1 LPKPSG
7 ADAEKWLII
16 GELDRENGYGCRR
29 ASELFP
35 RPEKRQSVWLFDI
48 AGPCSECSVAG
59 DSGWGAGVVGYMRAV
74 TAPQGRSILSQN
86 GQEARYMLGVWSCNE
101 WDQLEEVI
109 VGNPLNARFPTADRS
124 TQLAEFHDRSLSEI
138 PRGPFPERIIE
149 ETEEDLNEFVR
160 LLEGLGITVKRPETW
175 PHEAKFSTIH
185 WEVEGYYNYC
195 PRDVL
200 LVIADHII
208 ETPNVIRSRA
218 QETFSYRRL
227 LIDYMKS
234 GAKWYSAPKPML
246 LDSLFESDLN
256 KPTPRDDEPAFDAAN
271 VLRLG
276 QDLIYLVS
284 ATGNELGGHWLQSI
298 LGDKFRV
305 HFFKDVYYG
314 SHIDSTLV
322 ALRPDLILCNPGRV
336 NDDTLPKILKQWKVI
351 YSPPMENTD
360 RYDADYLSK
369 SIGSDWI
376 DMNAFSINP
385 NLVVVDRNQPAL
397 IKLLEKQGLDVIPLK
412 LRHSK
417 MLGGGPHCVTLDIRR
432 NGKLER
438 YFR

>member
-1 LPKPSG
+1 MLHEYK
-7 ADAEKWLII
+7 
-16 GELDRENGYGCRR
+16 R
-29 ASELFP
+29 AGQFHSEQAKGTLHVP
-35 RPEKRQSVWLFDI
+35 
-48 AGPCSECSVAG
+48 
-59 DSGWGAGVVGYMRAV
+59 
-74 TAPQGRSILSQN
+74 
-86 GQEARYMLGVWSCNE
+86 GVWSCNE

-124 TQLAEFHDRSLSEI
+124 THLAEFHDRSLDKI
-138 PRGPFPERIIE
+138 PRGPFPQRIIE

-160 LLEGLGITVKRPETW
+160 ILQGLGITVKRPETW

-185 WEVEGYYNYC
+185 WEAQGYYNYC
-195 PRDVL
+195 PRDIL
-200 LVIADHII
+200 LVIGDRII

-227 LIDYMKS
+227 LIDYMKL

-246 LDSLFESDLN
+246 LDSLFESDIS
-256 KPTPRDDEPAFDAAN
+256 KPTPRNDEPAFDAAN

-276 QDLIYLVS
+276 RDLIYLVS

-298 LGDKFRV
+298 LGDEFRV

-322 ALRPDLILCNPGRV
+322 ALRPGLILCNPGRV

-376 DMNAFSINP
+376 DMNAFSISP
-385 NLVVVDRNQPAL
+385 NLVVVDRNQPTL
-397 IKLLEKQGLDVIPLK
+397 IKFLEKQGLDVIPLK

-417 MLGGGPHCVTLDIRR
+417 MLGGGAHCVTLDIRR
-432 NGKLER
+432 TGRLDR
-438 YFR
+438 YFG